1 MIMKRRE
8 FLAAA
13 AAGAGTVALAA
24 PAVAQETFRWRMA
37 NLYPRGVSFGIAY
50 EAFTKKVEAMTGG
63 RLVIENVYD
72 GEGVGAT
79 EVFSAVKSGLVE
91 MGSPY
96 MALHAGELPAGV
108 VELGLPGG
116 PERFDQIYTMISKGG
131 WGEILKETYGSQGMV
146 HIGDIMQPGVYLLTK
161 KPINSLADLAGMK
174 LRAPGA
180 YGSHMRELGVAPV
193 TMAFAE
199 VYTSLATGVIDGCA
213 SSNLVDYRDGK
224 WYEQAKYLY
233 PLPLS
238 GAQTSPIIVN
248 KAAWDTLPA
257 DLQAALL
264 TAQVDHCWEHVGLS
278 IMTVGGAVE
287 EMKAGGAEST
297 AAPSEEDRQKWREA
311 AEKVWQEYAAADP
324 ASKRLVEAQ
333 GSFLAK
339 IGA

>member
-1 MIMKRRE
+1 MKRRD
-8 FLAAA
+8 FFAATAAA
-13 AAGAGTVALAA
+13 AAGTVALAA
-24 PAVAQETFRWRMA
+24 PAIAQSTFRWRMA

-50 EAFTKKVEAMTGG
+50 EAFAKKVEAATGG

-116 PERFDQIYTMISKGG
+116 PERFDQLFTMGSKGG
-131 WGEILKETYGSQGMV
+131 WGDILKEIYAAQGIV
-146 HIGDIMQPGVYLLTK
+146 HLGDVLQPGVYLLTK
-161 KPINSLADLAGMK
+161 KPVNTLADLAGMK

-180 YGSHMRELGVAPV
+180 YGSHMRELGVSPV

-238 GAQTSPIIVN
+238 GAQASPVIVN

-257 DLQAALL
+257 DLQATLASLN
-264 TAQVDHCWEHVGLS
+264 VDHCWEHAGLS
-278 IMTVGGAVE
+278 IMTVGEAVE
-287 EMKAGGAEST
+287 QMKAAGAQFT
-297 AAPSEEDRQKWREA
+297 AAPSDEDRQKWKA
-311 AEKVWQEYAAADP
+311 AAAKVWEEFAAAD
-324 ASKRLVEAQ
+324 AGSKKLIDAQ
-333 GSFLAK
+333 AAFLAK

>member
-1 MIMKRRE
+1 MVMKRRE
-8 FLAAA
+8 FFAAA
-13 AAGAGTVALAA
+13 AAVAGTVAVAS
-24 PAVAQETFRWRMA
+24 PAVAQSTFRWRMA
-37 NLYPRGVSFGIAY
+37 NLYPRGVSFGTAY
-50 EAFTKKVEAMTGG
+50 ESFTKKVEAMTGG
-63 RLVIENVYD
+63 RLIIENVYD

-116 PERFDQIYTMISKGG
+116 PERFDQIYTMISMGG
-131 WGEILKETYGSQGMV
+131 WGEILRETYASQGIV

-238 GAQTSPIIVN
+238 GAQTSPVIVN
-248 KAAWDTLPA
+248 KAAWDSLPA
-257 DLQAALL
+257 DLQATLL
-264 TAQVDHCWEHVGLS
+264 AAQVDHCWEHVGLS
-278 IMTVGGAVE
+278 IMTVGEAVE
-287 EMKAGGAEST
+287 QMKAGGAEFT
-297 AAPSEEDRQKWREA
+297 AAPSEEDRQKWRQA
-311 AEKVWQEYAAADP
+311 AETVWEEFAAADP

-333 GSFLAK
+333 GAFLAR